1 MLDRRHI
8 VVVVLE
14 GVVGVRV
21 GGDDAAH
28 AGGANGLRVMVA
40 QGREQRLLAKPPD
53 VVAAIPFLGAEY
65 AEVLPEPAENA
76 GGRPP
81 DRLEAVVVGGD
92 AVDEVK
98 RVQRRP
104 RRSATRTAPCAQSA
118 RFFSI
123 LPNGLPR
130 LSSAF
135 SGLCRDCG
143 ALPSSIRPR
152 RKSTILSIY
161 STSSGHSAS
170 QAPQVVQDQISS
182 SE

>member
-1 MLDRRHI
+1 MLSTKYS
-8 VVVVLE
+8 VS
-14 GVVGVRV
+14 
-21 GGDDAAH
+21 A
-28 AGGANGLRVMVA
+28 
-40 QGREQRLLAKPPD
+40 PP
-53 VVAAIPFLGAEY
+53 APFSTG
-65 AEVLPEPAENA
+65 
-76 GGRPP
+76 
-81 DRLEAVVVGGD
+81 
-92 AVDEVK
+92 
-98 RVQRRP
+98 
-104 RRSATRTAPCAQSA
+104 TAPCAQSA

-143 ALPSSIRPR
+143 TLPSSTRPR
-152 RKSTILSIY
+152 RKSTILSMY